1 MPRVVLQ
8 PDADRPPVLVRLV
21 CRPAGCC
28 GKPTHEASTAE
39 RSFDSAG
46 LCPSHARMA
55 ARLLVFLS
63 TIPIFTD
70 CASALFAYAVSCT
83 YSHLGDGGDG
93 GDGGGGDGCEPSLES

>member
-8 PDADRPPVLVRLV
+8 PDADRPPVPVRLV

-39 RSFDSAG
+39 RSLDSAG

-55 ARLLVFLS
+55 ARLFSFSFQLFQSSRIAPLPCLHMLLAVP
-63 TIPIFTD
+63 TPI
-70 CASALFAYAVSCT
+70 S
-83 YSHLGDGGDG
+83 GG
-93 GDGGGGDGCEPSLES
+93 

>member
-8 PDADRPPVLVRLV
+8 PDADRPPVRVRLV

-63 TIPIFTD
+63 TIPVFTD
-70 CASALFAYAVSCT
+70 RASALYVWVYNQSYPKPFSC
-83 YSHLGDGGDG
+83 
-93 GDGGGGDGCEPSLES
+93 SLSGLNPLD